1 MNMKRRNILM
11 GLCGLAGGSGAL
23 VGSGAFTSVQA
34 ERNVS
39 VAVVDDPDA
48 LLGLEGCVGSPN
60 GEYAQIKDNGTMA
73 IDLSPSN
80 DEISGG
86 GEGISSGAET
96 VIRDLFQLK
105 NQGTKEVAVWIDINP
120 VTDGD
125 DPRVVFYLH
134 NEDLD
139 EGENDQIIGYD
150 NRVCLDVG
158 DDVCVS
164 LDIDTTGIG
173 PDFENSEGEN
183 NLLEP
188 LEDSDHEMVINAVA
202 DECPVEQ
209 SPENP
214 TPEPIPGN
222 VHGVEFDDN
231 LYGILVEGLDSETK
245 PEIQVQK
252 IGETGGD
259 ASAANYSPNGLAF
272 RDDPPGLYY
281 TANSSENGPSELRL
295 FEGEG
300 SDKSVGTLSA
310 TAYGAGWYDGAYY
323 YVANN
328 DGELRK
334 VTFSDGLTDENILDL
349 SEDYGMGDLVIN
361 GEGKLYASTTSG
373 EDFFTVD
380 LEADGSNDDS
390 QIDGSWEEPGPENLQ
405 LAFDGNDNLIG
416 HDASTGEFYKL
427 DLDNE
432 EIDELGTVKDDSEEI
447 LKFTDLANGFS
458 SPAAE

>member
-1 MNMKRRNILM
+1 
-11 GLCGLAGGSGAL
+11 
-23 VGSGAFTSVQA
+23 
-34 ERNVS
+34 
-39 VAVVDDPDA
+39 
-48 LLGLEGCVGSPN
+48 
-60 GEYAQIKDNGTMA
+60 
-73 IDLSPSN
+73 
-80 DEISGG
+80 
-86 GEGISSGAET
+86 
-96 VIRDLFQLK
+96 
-105 NQGTKEVAVWIDINP
+105 
-120 VTDGD
+120 
-125 DPRVVFYLH
+125 
-134 NEDLD
+134 
-139 EGENDQIIGYD
+139 
-150 NRVCLDVG
+150 
-158 DDVCVS
+158 
-164 LDIDTTGIG
+164 
-173 PDFENSEGEN
+173 
-183 NLLEP
+183 
-188 LEDSDHEMVINAVA
+188 MVINAVA